1 VSIKCKT
8 RKKRRNLDG
17 ECSGVFLF
25 YALFFMLTKKSA
37 VTDLP
42 RALWYKK
49 RRVLSVLKFLERGP
63 KSWIFWGFP
72 QKVRKSD
79 FPRKRS
85 QNPKKSS
92 RFVTIKKTFF
102 FGNFFEDLIFGHT
115 FLCPKFKL
123 SEKFRKNGFCCF
135 LFFICFLFNY
145 FLFFGLFNYFL
156 FFYLF

>member
-1 VSIKCKT
+1 MAKNETIKCKT
-8 RKKRRNLDG
+8 RKKRRKRDD

-49 RRVLSVLKFLERGP
+49 RRVLSVLKILERGP
-63 KSWIFWGFP
+63 KSWIFWVFC
-72 QKVRKSD
+72 QKCEKVIFLENALKT
-79 FPRKRS
+79 
-85 QNPKKSS
+85 QKKSF
-92 RFVTIKKTFF
+92 RFVTIKKNFF
-102 FGNFFEDLIFGHT
+102 FGNFFEDLNFGHT

-135 LFFICFLFNY
+135 LFGYEILI
-145 FLFFGLFNYFL
+145 L
-156 FFYLF
+156 